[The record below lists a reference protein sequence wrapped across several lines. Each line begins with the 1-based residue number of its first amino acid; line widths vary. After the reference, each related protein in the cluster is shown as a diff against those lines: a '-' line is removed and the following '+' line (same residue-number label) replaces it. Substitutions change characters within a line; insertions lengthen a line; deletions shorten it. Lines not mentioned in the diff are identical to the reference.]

1 MFSTLQKTATN
12 FVTCFCSCRFS
23 SFFPF
28 DLLILY
34 NINFSDM
41 LQLFWEET
49 NLSHATWMFD
59 LRVRK
64 TIVTKWQTNGSQ
76 LDLEDVWK
84 TFVMNF
90 NLNFRGRGEILLFQ
104 YILALPKSWKL
115 KYWRNIQH
123 VERTAFHLFRG
134 FNFARTPK
142 KHVICAVFTKELSP
156 RSQVSTEIRL
166 SQKQL
171 CDNLI
176 AHMFQF
182 SRKMWRGP

>member
-64 TIVTKWQTNGSQ
+64 TVVTKWQTNGSQ
-76 LDLEDVWK
+76 LDLEDIWK
-84 TFVMNF
+84 LAFWIF
-90 NLNFRGRGEILLFQ
+90 DLNIRGRSAILLFQ
-104 YILALPKSWKL
+104 YILVFWQSNFRLKPDFWVTVLSWKRTLYHVFLWSAPHFPL
-115 KYWRNIQH
+115 KIKH
-123 VERTAFHLFRG
+123 K
-134 FNFARTPK
+134 FNQ
-142 KHVICAVFTKELSP
+142 I
-156 RSQVSTEIRL
+156 
-166 SQKQL
+166 
-171 CDNLI
+171 I
-176 AHMFQF
+176 A
-182 SRKMWRGP
+182 